1 MNSVVC
7 ELETF
12 DTPRLTAS
20 DVVAEEVYLS
30 DLRVFVFN

>member
-7 ELETF
+7 ELEIF

-20 DVVAEEVYLS
+20 NVVAEEVYLN
-30 DLRVFVFN
+30 DLTVFVLN